1 MCLTI
6 ELPLLMYRRHHVA
19 SKYAQL
25 DSLKSLLHLSVQITT
40 SKIAMYILVFE
51 IPTLTCNLKKY
62 DFLFLVLLSHIF
74 QLFSIHDRASS

>member
-6 ELPLLMYRRHHVA
+6 ELPLLTGGIT
-19 SKYAQL
+19 
-25 DSLKSLLHLSVQITT
+25 LHLNMRNLIRSNLSCICPVQITT

-62 DFLFLVLLSHIF
+62 EFLFLVLLSNIF